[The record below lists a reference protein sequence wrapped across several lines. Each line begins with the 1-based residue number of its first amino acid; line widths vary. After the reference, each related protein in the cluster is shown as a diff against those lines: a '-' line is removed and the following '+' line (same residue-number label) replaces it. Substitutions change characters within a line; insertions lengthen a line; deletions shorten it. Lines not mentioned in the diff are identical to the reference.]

1 MRRRHFD
8 LLRPAA
14 VLLATLAAGCAT
26 DDQIRDAITDVNREF
41 RAAYEQILVEKGSRI
56 YRVTPK
62 VAFAA
67 TTVVLQ
73 RLSMRVGDQAPELGY
88 LNVFAAAPAP
98 LSLREWQQAGRADLP
113 KLREIAMRHVG
124 PTGYFI
130 KFEPEGLETVINATA
145 LEVPEGTEISFTVRL
160 REVAPPKSGY
170 PRREYLPPTAVRM
183 GLDKIWDALNRELG
197 PAWIIN
203 R

>member
-8 LLRPAA
+8 LRRPAA
-14 VLLATLAAGCAT
+14 VLLAMLAAGCAT
-26 DDQIRDAITDVNREF
+26 DDQKRDAIIDVNREF
-41 RAAYEQILVEKGSRI
+41 QAVYEQILVEKGSRT

-62 VAFAA
+62 AA
-67 TTVVLQ
+67 LTATAVVMQ
-73 RLSMRVGDQAPELGY
+73 RLGMRVGDQAPELGY

-98 LSLREWQQAGRADLP
+98 LTLREWRQAAGADLP
-113 KLREIAMRHVG
+113 KLREIAMQHVG
-124 PTGYFI
+124 PLGYFV

-145 LEVPEGTEISFTVRL
+145 LEVSAGTEISFTVRL

-183 GLDKIWDALNRELG
+183 GLDKIWAELNRELG
-197 PAWIIN
+197 AAWIIN
-203 R
+203 P